1 MKSLHHIVIVGGG
14 AGGLELVTKLGNKL
28 GKKHKARITLVD
40 AVQTHVWKPLLHE
53 VAAGSLNS
61 DASQVDFRAHAQL
74 HYFEFQLGRLCG
86 LNRTDKYI
94 QLAAVVDTDGHEL
107 VAERRLDYDT
117 LVIAVGSTANDF
129 GTAGAAEHCLFLDSL
144 KQARSFHT
152 LLLNAFLK
160 KEFLDDP
167 ASRKLSIAIV
177 GAGATGV
184 ELSAELRYASRQ
196 MKHYGMHNI
205 TPDKVELKIIEAAP
219 RILPALPERL
229 SKAAS
234 RELTRQH
241 IEVLTGSAVSKV
253 SPEGFVL
260 NDGKKIHADIKV
272 WAAGV
277 KAPEFLSNLDGLETN
292 RINQLKIKPTL
303 QTTLDNSIFSFGDCA
318 ECFQEGSD
326 RPIPPRAQAAHQQ
339 ASLLLKT
346 LLGELEG
353 KEPEAFV
360 YHDYG
365 SLVSFSKYT
374 TVGNMMGSL
383 QGKSMFIEGKIARV
397 FYASLYRMHQVAIHG
412 FLRTALIWLND
423 KITKAL
429 NPKMKLH

>member
-1 MKSLHHIVIVGGG
+1 M
-14 AGGLELVTKLGNKL
+14 
-28 GKKHKARITLVD
+28 
-40 AVQTHVWKPLLHE
+40 
-53 VAAGSLNS
+53 NS

-74 HYFEFQLGRLCG
+74 HNFEFQLGRLSG
-86 LNRTDKYI
+86 LDRAKKHI
-94 QLAAVVDTDGHEL
+94 RLAAIVDRKGCEV
-107 VAERRLDYDT
+107 VAERKLSYDT

-129 GTAGAAEHCLFLDSL
+129 GTEGAADYCLFLDNL
-144 KQARSFHT
+144 KQARSFHS
-152 LLLNAFLK
+152 LLLNAFLQ

-167 ASRKLSIAIV
+167 SARKLSIAIV

-196 MKHYGMHNI
+196 MKFYGMHNI
-205 TPDKVELKIIEAAP
+205 TADKVELKIIEAAP

-229 SKAAS
+229 SKAAE
-234 RELTRQH
+234 RELSRQN
-241 IEVLTGSAVSKV
+241 IEVMTGSAVSKAT
-253 SPEGFVL
+253 SEGFVL
-260 NDGKKIHADIKV
+260 NDGTMIQADIRV

-277 KAPEFLSNLDGLETN
+277 KAPEFLTTLDGLETN
-292 RINQLKIKPTL
+292 KINQLKVRQTL
-303 QTTLDNSIFSFGDCA
+303 QTTLDDAIFAFGDCA
-318 ECFQEGSD
+318 ECCQVGCD
-326 RPIPPRAQAAHQQ
+326 RPVPPRAQSAHQQ

-346 LLGELEG
+346 LTGLLTGS
-353 KEPEAFV
+353 EPEYFI
-360 YHDYG
+360 YRDYG

-383 QGKSMFIEGKIARV
+383 QGKSMFIEGRVARL

-412 FLRTALIWLND
+412 PLRTTLIWLND